1 MLTLR
6 LHCVYTAPTTRTPTT
21 RTLHCTAS
29 PRAPCPGAPL
39 AAAAVVRQ
47 RLPLRLPLR
56 APAQPGGC
64 RSPLGDRTAAGQ
76 ECPGG
81 VPHAECREVG
91 CRPRSA
97 LTPGAL
103 RAAREVE
110 SVRERDSQS
119 VEGERPAG
127 TTRHPRP
134 GRCLGCS
141 REALPYSKPTDQPSP
156 ILPSY
161 HTQDAALARDLST
174 QSGALTGRFAGGSSA
189 GVQGYAYQ
197 NAQGP

>member
-1 MLTLR
+1 M
-6 LHCVYTAPTTRTPTT
+6 
-21 RTLHCTAS
+21 
-29 PRAPCPGAPL
+29 
-39 AAAAVVRQ
+39 
-47 RLPLRLPLR
+47 
-56 APAQPGGC
+56 
-64 RSPLGDRTAAGQ
+64 
-76 ECPGG
+76 
-81 VPHAECREVG
+81 PHAEGREVG
-91 CRPRSA
+91 CRPRS
-97 LTPGAL
+97 PL
-103 RAAREVE
+103 RLGR
-110 SVRERDSQS
+110 SGRLERSRVSDSGTLRG

-127 TTRHPRP
+127 TTRRPQP

-141 REALPYSKPTDQPSP
+141 RRSINTNHNFAP